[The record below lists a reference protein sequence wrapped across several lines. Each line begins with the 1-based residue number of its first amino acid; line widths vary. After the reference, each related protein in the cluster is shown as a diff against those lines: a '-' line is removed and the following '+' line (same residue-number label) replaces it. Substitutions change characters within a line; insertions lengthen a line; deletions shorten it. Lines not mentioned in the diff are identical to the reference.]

1 MAEDTEKTSEDA
13 GEAPSR
19 SPEKET
25 PARSEHASAPGSQF
39 DHARAWDDAFKKLM
53 DMPEAILNALEER
66 ASSRKKEE
74 KEPEEKVVQQE
85 EAKERP
91 DEAPTPGKKGETNAS
106 ARKPWGHTFL
116 ERGRK

>member
-1 MAEDTEKTSEDA
+1 MAEDTEKTSEGG
-13 GEAPSR
+13 GEAPAAA
-19 SPEKET
+19 PEKET
-25 PARSEHASAPGSQF
+25 PARSEHASASGSRF

-85 EAKERP
+85 EAAERT
-91 DEAPTPGKKGETNAS
+91 ESPTPGKKGEVSNDTKA
-106 ARKPWGHTFL
+106 PWGHRWL
-116 ERGRK
+116 SKGRK